1 MALKRSTVRLRYAPV
16 FARSGGGDGKAAK
29 GSTSAGRAYPLNGN
43 QGNRN
48 LAFSF
53 SPIFCDTTPQI
64 KSPMPVEGQDLAVAC
79 ARAAE
84 EILAEDIKILDLQGI
99 SSLTDFMV
107 ICSGNSMPHLK
118 AILRE
123 VEAKV
128 HGFTE
133 AKPLYTEGRADSR
146 WVVLDYVDVM
156 VHIMH
161 GEMRKLYALEDLWGD
176 ASMIQWES

>member
-1 MALKRSTVRLRYAPV
+1 MLQSSPVREEGTGKQRKDRLRPAGLTRSTEIREIATLPFLSRPV
-16 FARSGGGDGKAAK
+16 F
-29 GSTSAGRAYPLNGN
+29 
-43 QGNRN
+43 
-48 LAFSF
+48 
-53 SPIFCDTTPQI
+53 DTTPQI

>member
-1 MALKRSTVRLRYAPV
+1 
-16 FARSGGGDGKAAK
+16 
-29 GSTSAGRAYPLNGN
+29 
-43 QGNRN
+43 
-48 LAFSF
+48 
-53 SPIFCDTTPQI
+53 
-64 KSPMPVEGQDLAVAC
+64 MPVEGQDLAVAC

-176 ASMIQWES
+176 ASMIQWEA